1 VSHPDLDTSVPNVAR
16 MYDYMLG
23 GRENFQA
30 DRDAAERILRLAP
43 GVRQMVLDHRAF
55 LRRAVRYLTE
65 QGISQFLDIGTG
77 LPSQDNVHEVAHET
91 DPRAKV
97 AYVDRDPI
105 VVSHGQ
111 ALLAKSR
118 HVIVVNADLREP
130 DALLRRVSGH
140 LDFTRPVAVLLLHVL
155 NFVADDD
162 DPARI
167 VTCLR
172 EALCPGSYLVIA
184 HVTGD
189 DVPGDIEARA
199 RATYDHANDSLWPRA
214 KDQVLGFFDGF
225 SLVEPGLTHVHDWRA
240 ETGAT
245 GARDVAAA
253 WVGVARKPLPALID
267 CRGRRGRVAC
277 AAL

>member
-1 VSHPDLDTSVPNVAR
+1 VSRPDLDTSVPNVAR

-30 DRDAAERILRLAP
+30 DRDAADRILRLVP
-43 GVRQMVLDHRAF
+43 GVRQIVLDNRAF
-55 LRRAVRYLTE
+55 LRRAVRYLTAR
-65 QGISQFLDIGTG
+65 GITQFLDIGTG

-91 DPRAKV
+91 DPEAKV

-130 DALLRRVSGH
+130 DALLRRVGEH
-140 LDFTRPVAVLLLHVL
+140 LDFTRPVGVLLLHVL
-155 NFVADDD
+155 NFVADAD
-162 DPARI
+162 DPAQI
-167 VTCLR
+167 IAYLR

-189 DVPGDIEARA
+189 GVSGDIEARA
-199 RATYDHANDSLWPRA
+199 RATYDRANDRLWPRA
-214 KDQVLGFFDGF
+214 KDQILGFFDGF
-225 SLVEPGLTHVHDWRA
+225 SLVEPGLTPVHEWRA
-240 ETGAT
+240 GDDADNEGAADGDAAD
-245 GARDVAAA
+245 GAVAGRDVTVA
-253 WVGVARKPLPALID
+253 WAGVGRK
-267 CRGRRGRVAC
+267 
-277 AAL
+277 